1 MNAPDTRAG
10 FAAILGAPNAG
21 KSTLVNALVG
31 QKVSIVTHKVQ
42 TTRFAVRGVMI
53 EGAAQVVLVDT
64 PGVFAPKRR
73 LDRAMVKAAW
83 GGAEDADI
91 LVHVVDAPG
100 WRAAAAGT
108 ASAADAKG
116 AEDARRVIKG
126 LKGRGGGA
134 ILALNKIDEMPR
146 EALLDLSKELFDTGV
161 YREVL
166 MISAKTGSG
175 LGRLREVLA
184 AAAPAGPWLYPEDQV
199 ADLPQ
204 RLLAA
209 EVTRE
214 KLFLRLHD
222 ELPYESTV
230 ETEAWQERPDGSVRI
245 EQTIYVARD
254 GHKKI
259 AIGEKGATLKAI
271 GQAARKDLMEMLER
285 PVHLF
290 LFVKVRENWAEDRA
304 RYSAL
309 GLDFQS

>member
-53 EGAAQVVLVDT
+53 EGPAQVVLVDT

-83 GGAEDADI
+83 GGAEDADT

-184 AAAPAGPWLYPEDQV
+184 AAVPAGPWLYPEDQV

>member
-83 GGAEDADI
+83 GGAEDADT

-184 AAAPAGPWLYPEDQV
+184 AAVPAGPWLYPEDQV

-230 ETEAWQERPDGSVRI
+230 ETEAWQERSDGSVRI

>member
-1 MNAPDTRAG
+1 MSAPETRAG

-83 GGAEDADI
+83 GGAEDADV

-100 WRAAAAGT
+100 WRAAAAGK
-108 ASAADAKG
+108 ASPADAKG
-116 AEDARRVIKG
+116 ADDARRVIKG
-126 LKGRGGGA
+126 LRGRGGGA

-175 LGRLREVLA
+175 LGRLRGVLA
-184 AAAPAGPWLYPEDQV
+184 AAVPSGPWLYPEDQV

-271 GQAARKDLMEMLER
+271 GQAARKDLIEMLER

-290 LFVKVRENWAEDRA
+290 LFVKVRENWADDRA
-304 RYSAL
+304 RYNAL
-309 GLDFQS
+309 GLDFDG

>member
-1 MNAPDTRAG
+1 MSAPETRAG

-83 GGAEDADI
+83 GGAEDADV

-100 WRAAAAGT
+100 WRAAATGKAGP
-108 ASAADAKG
+108 ADAKG

-184 AAAPAGPWLYPEDQV
+184 ASVPAGPWLYPEDQV

-245 EQTIYVARD
+245 EQTIYVARE

-259 AIGEKGATLKAI
+259 AIGDKGATLKAI
-271 GQAARKDLMEMLER
+271 GQAARKDLIEMLER

-290 LFVKVRENWAEDRA
+290 LFVKVRENWADDRA
-304 RYSAL
+304 RYTAL